1 MAFLQ
6 LQNVGKIYVS
16 DNNVSVGIRGVNLS
30 FERGEFVAVT
40 GKSGSGKSTLLNVLS
55 GMDSYEEGEML
66 IEGEP
71 TSHYLQKDWE
81 AYRERYI
88 SFIFQDYNIIDS
100 FTVLQNVELALSNI
114 ENPVQRRRQAIA
126 LLNRVGMGS
135 HLHHKGARL
144 SGGQKQRTVIARA
157 LAKDSP
163 IILADEPT
171 GNLDAKS
178 SEEIIELLREVSA
191 DKLVIVVT
199 HNFEQVEKCATRH
212 IRIFD
217 GAVESDQVLCPVA
230 PYSPAEDAGGK
241 EPAKDSVKDAAK
253 DAGRTYT
260 GAKKQHEIRNGMAL
274 GWVRFASRPFLSA
287 FLCILMTLT
296 TLTITLFTAL
306 SGDAFSLFDK
316 YTLFTHIDGRVVV
329 ARRDGKVMTDAELEA
344 LAEKTGAKSVLHYD
358 AALDLTQTT
367 LVSDGE
373 DDAYFTYR
381 LGYPADSV
389 RLSGGR
395 YPERADEVVMY
406 LPIYLRPMFGDG
418 TQEQRFSL
426 FGGLASYKVVGVS
439 YFYDNTKTAQML
451 FSEEGF
457 ALATM
462 LSMLAQNKDGISY
475 TATLS
480 AADDS
485 LFAIGGSAEHLFVD
499 FEMADGYGIRSTKF
513 EEGYAAAC
521 GQLGEENLRVSL
533 KFSGSFRNLGGA
545 NLNGLSGLVSSVV
558 SWGTSIGNQVE
569 VSFDDYPYIKEL
581 SPSLGDRLEE
591 RRQAGYSYYGE
602 DVIVLSP
609 RTFMAF
615 MQGAYYDKSYTQGS
629 LFYGSDGA
637 AKKQITALRDMGYD
651 AMASYETAERDLLES
666 VVRVLTLGLQLLG
679 WFLCVIFVSMFLGLC
694 STRAMLA
701 TKGDIAIMRSMG
713 IGTRVIKIST
723 YVQTMIALIPAFLV
737 TACTCVAIYL
747 TPASNQQFVFLHAP
761 AYLTIGVVLILIA
774 ARLSRRYVR
783 KMFHES
789 VRKTLRGGAKG
800 E

>member
-178 SEEIIELLREVSA
+178 SEEIIALLREVSA

-217 GAVESDQVLCPVA
+217 GAVESDVILHPVV
-230 PYSPAEDAGGK
+230 PCT
-241 EPAKDSVKDAAK
+241 AAK
-253 DAGRTYT
+253 EESAAHKQEGTADERTWKNKT
-260 GAKKQHEIRNGMAL
+260 RRIRSGIAL
-274 GWVRFASRPFLSA
+274 GRIRFASRPFLSA

-296 TLTITLFTAL
+296 TLTVTLFTAL
-306 SGDAFSLFDK
+306 SGSAFSLFDK
-316 YTLFTHIDGRVVV
+316 NTLFTHIDGRVVV
-329 ARRDGKVMTDAELEA
+329 ARRDGKVMTDAELAE
-344 LAEKTGAKSVLHYD
+344 LAQKTGAKSSLHYD
-358 AALDLTQTT
+358 AALDLTQQTRISNGT
-367 LVSDGE
+367 DEFYLN
-373 DDAYFTYR
+373 YT
-381 LGYPADSV
+381 LGYSANRVP
-389 RLSGGR
+389 LSGGR
-395 YPERADEVVMY
+395 YPEKADEVILYV
-406 LPIYLRPMFGDG
+406 PIYLRTVFGDG
-418 TQEQRFSL
+418 TQEKRFSM
-426 FGGLASYKVVGVS
+426 FYGTASYKVVGVS
-439 YFYDNTKTAQML
+439 YFYDNTQTPQML
-451 FSEEGF
+451 FSEEGY

-462 LSMLAQNKDGISY
+462 LSLYADSKGNMRCVI
-475 TATLS
+475 TAS
-480 AADDS
+480 ADETGDK
-485 LFAIGGSAEHLFVD
+485 LFVMNDATQCIFVD
-499 FEMADGYGIRSTKF
+499 FDMEDGYSVSGQLF
-513 EEGYAAAC
+513 EERYRVASRTAGT
-521 GQLGEENLRVSL
+521 ENLHISL
-533 KFSGSFRNLGGA
+533 SVAGRFRSGGVYRSD
-545 NLNGLSGLVSSVV
+545 GLALFTQTGVSSA
-558 SWGTSIGNQVE
+558 GGDMINE
-569 VSFDDYPYIKEL
+569 SFDHETYYREL
-581 SPSLGDRLEE
+581 TPSLQERLEE
-591 RRQAGYSYYGE
+591 RQKEGYGNQT
-602 DVIVLSP
+602 DTIAVLSP
-609 RTFMAF
+609 RVFASF
-615 MQGAYYDKSYTQGS
+615 MQRAYYDTTYTQGS
-629 LFYGSDGA
+629 LFYGSDAA
-637 AKKQITALRDMGYD
+637 AKEQVDVLREAGYD
-651 AMASYETAERDLLES
+651 AMASYETVQRDLLES
-666 VVRVLTLGLQLLG
+666 VMRLLTYGFELLG
-679 WFLCVIFVSMFLGLC
+679 WFLCVLFASLFLGLC

-713 IGTRVIKIST
+713 ISTGVIKIST
-723 YVQTMIALIPAFLV
+723 YVQTLIALIPAFLV
-737 TACTCVAIYL
+737 TALTCAVIYL
-747 TPASNQQFVFLHAP
+747 TPATNRQFTFLHAQT
-761 AYLTIGVVLILIA
+761 YLIIAVVLILIA
-774 ARLSRRYVR
+774 VRLSRKYVR